1 MISPRLF
8 FQDLLD
14 ESNELY
20 EPTVFRPTIQA
31 PLALIKTVSP
41 DTVSFASVP
50 AATTV
55 KTNLTAKV
63 LDEYGG
69 ALPYAN
75 IAING
80 IATAQTDSNGFF
92 TIRDISL
99 TDTVKIS
106 YVGLGE
112 VVYTAGSLPNTIQLK
127 SVAIQ
132 LQSVIINIPKKPTPT
147 AEKPIVPK
155 PTNWLLWGS
164 LGMAGILL
172 YKKYSS
178 KQVVKA
184 KI

>member
-1 MISPRLF
+1 
-8 FQDLLD
+8 
-14 ESNELY
+14 
-20 EPTVFRPTIQA
+20 
-31 PLALIKTVSP
+31 
-41 DTVSFASVP
+41 
-50 AATTV
+50 
-55 KTNLTAKV
+55 
-63 LDEYGG
+63 
-69 ALPYAN
+69 
-75 IAING
+75 
-80 IATAQTDSNGFF
+80 
-92 TIRDISL
+92 L

-147 AEKPIVPK
+147 AETPTVPK

-172 YKKYSS
+172 YKKYGS
-178 KQVVKA
+178 KAVVKA